1 MYQDRTT
8 NRKINR
14 LRERCLRIIYNN
26 KQSSF
31 KILLEKDS
39 SVSIQKIVT
48 FTICDLILSFPDLL
62 FGLYFTGPKVCP
74 VLVQLS
80 GRFFLTVTKTYLILV
95 FLKTRLKNK
104 NLKIVAA
111 DFPKDTFLESALHR
125 LFLAKLSTSCICS
138 SRFLSFS

>member
-111 DFPKDTFLESALHR
+111 DFPKDTFLESTLHR

-138 SRFLSFS
+138 SHFLSFS

>member
-80 GRFFLTVTKTYLILV
+80 GRFFLTVTKNLPNFSV
-95 FLKTRLKNK
+95 FKNK
-104 NLKIVAA
+104 IKEQKSENCRC
-111 DFPKDTFLESALHR
+111 R
-125 LFLAKLSTSCICS
+125 LSKRYI
-138 SRFLSFS
+138 SRVGLT